1 MSYYTMLCKYGSCT
15 RPLKEAGKT
24 SRYFVGVFDK
34 KKKIFHSHLL
44 VWDDYS
50 QLGVTRL
57 VGYLPSHIQSAL
69 VE

>member
-1 MSYYTMLCKYGSCT
+1 MVTA
-15 RPLKEAGKT
+15 RVR
-24 SRYFVGVFDK
+24 SRKPGRLLDIFVGVFDK

>member
-1 MSYYTMLCKYGSCT
+1 MVTARVRSKKSGRL
-15 RPLKEAGKT
+15 LDILW
-24 SRYFVGVFDK
+24 VFLVK
-34 KKKIFHSHLL
+34 KKLFHSHLL